1 MEICFIADDAF
12 PWNLH
17 FHCRIANQDGQIVGY
32 WQPGVQNYPDEK
44 RHRFVN
50 TPHKNGVIYDIYAD
64 TYPVKTIKIR
74 DLIDI
79 KFDPEVPEKILSSKP
94 LCMLYQVIDK
104 KHLRMGFRASPKDKW
119 YLSEIKD
126 VSDIVKGEIKAFDE
140 PCWGSTIGRHWGLPP
155 GSPVYQKLLVDYV
168 HYRYGL
174 ST

>member
-1 MEICFIADDAF
+1 
-12 PWNLH
+12 
-17 FHCRIANQDGQIVGY
+17 
-32 WQPGVQNYPDEK
+32 
-44 RHRFVN
+44 
-50 TPHKNGVIYDIYAD
+50 
-64 TYPVKTIKIR
+64 
-74 DLIDI
+74 
-79 KFDPEVPEKILSSKP
+79 
-94 LCMLYQVIDK
+94 MLYQVIDK

-140 PCWGSTIGRHWGLPP
+140 PCWGSTIGRHWSLPS